1 MSTLQE
7 PTRDDQGTAVVPGK
21 GTGAVPRPR
30 TSPERPATRNKVIR
44 WSVYALAGV
53 LVAAVG
59 VAGVTKLNGQQ
70 EGEDAPAAAA
80 DSNLA
85 LKNAP
90 IDLPASAAG
99 LSGLGNAD
107 VTQDPAWKQ
116 QAKKA
121 AGGAVLAAR
130 TYGQKNS
137 NHIVRVV
144 AARADLT
151 GGLELAWAADAGQK
165 VGAVSCTNKTR
176 LTPDQPP
183 RVRPTL
189 MLCWRTSPSLSVYT
203 LVVDPKATSP
213 VPTTDAAATVD
224 AVWRS
229 ASNEG

>member
-21 GTGAVPRPR
+21 GTGTVPRPR
-30 TSPERPATRNKVIR
+30 TSPERPATRSKVVR

-59 VAGVTKLNGQQ
+59 VAGVTRLNGQQ

-165 VGAVSCTNKTR
+165 VGPVSCTNKTR

-203 LVVDPKATSP
+203 LVIDPKATSP

-224 AVWRS
+224 TVWRS

>member
-1 MSTLQE
+1 MSTQQ
-7 PTRDDQGTAVVPGK
+7 PTRDDQGRDAF
-21 GTGAVPRPR
+21 GTPRDGTVPRPR
-30 TSPERPATRNKVIR
+30 TSPERPATRNQVVR
-44 WSVYALAGV
+44 WAVYAVAGV

-70 EGEDAPAAAA
+70 EGGDTPSAVT

-90 IDLPASAAG
+90 ITLPATVAG
-99 LSGLGNAD
+99 MNPLENGD
-107 VTQDPAWKQ
+107 VTRDPTWQ
-116 QAKKA
+116 QLAKKA
-121 AGGAVLAAR
+121 AKGGVLAAR
-130 TYGQKNS
+130 TYGHENS

-151 GGLELAWAADAGQK
+151 GTLELAWAADAGHK
-165 VGAVSCTNKTR
+165 VGAVNCTNTTR

-189 MLCWRTSPSLSVYT
+189 MLCWRTSPSLSVYA
-203 LVVDPKATSP
+203 LVIDPKATSP

-229 ASNEG
+229 ASNAG